1 MIDLDWKEEFME
13 VQLDQEIPRTLKNK
27 KPKRCFIG
35 GPSLKT
41 NKEEL
46 TPNKRNHQVSSILLN
61 YLLRVAAAQAT
72 LIA

>member
-1 MIDLDWKEEFME
+1 MVDLDWKEEFME

-46 TPNKRNHQVSSILLN
+46 TPNKRKH
-61 YLLRVAAAQAT
+61 
-72 LIA
+72 